1 MPLNNP
7 VSEKLEYI
15 NYIPSVQDTGDL
27 EAGTHTI
34 VPTSRPA
41 IGSAQYSKALTLP
54 KPIDARLVVK
64 QIASRLSVNIVGL
77 GTATHVYLSVR
88 VDVDDADHELFSED
102 WTSTGSKLDGVNKS
116 SGVLFDLLKDGST
129 HTFYF
134 LFWADVASQA
144 TIDLVQLWEGVGAYG
159 ATGLECLRIIHT
171 GFMSFSIYAAII
183 GTGTVTYHL
192 VPKGWVQ
199 HVNAKGPA
207 VLLQEYGYVRMWSSV
222 ATDLSYVYMTG
233 INLRSEQ

>member
-1 MPLNNP
+1 MPLSIFKQET
-7 VSEKLEYI
+7 VEYI
-15 NYIPSVQDTGDL
+15 SYVPTCPTTGDL

-144 TIDLVQLWEGVGAYG
+144 TIDLVQLWGGVGVYG
-159 ATGLECLRIIHT
+159 TEAMECLRLIHS
-171 GFMSFSIYAAII
+171 GFLSFQVYAERI
-183 GTGTVTYHL
+183 GTGNITYQFM
-192 VPKGWVQ
+192 PKGWNASAGTV
-199 HVNAKGPA
+199 VNAL
-207 VLLQEYGYVRMWSSV
+207 LLQEFGFVRMWSSV
-222 ATDLSYVYMTG
+222 ATDLSHVYMTR
-233 INLRSEQ
+233 INLRSE